1 MQRRGSGHRLARA
14 AHWACGWRLRIRG
27 RGPISAVER
36 LARASASPT
45 RSGPEGSSRNEPRLG
60 RCPASHLFPFM
71 PLRCGKPLAGKGLAW
86 WPLRDDASGCRRTSV
101 PSGTM
106 GCSDHRSRRI
116 APHSGAQRSRPYR
129 PLRTTCAPAK
139 KQASGSSVSLCRR
152 SMGRARHGARRTRHP
167 CPRCL
172 LRRRTALDWNYPLS
186 SRNGLGGYRLPTGP
200 PEVRSFPRASVAR
213 VRKRVGAA
221 VERWPAVA
229 GPHPRR
235 ARNGGGQPTRPSD
248 DCWSKQPSGQG
259 LGC

>member
-1 MQRRGSGHRLARA
+1 MQRRGSGHRLERP
-14 AHWACGWRLRIRG
+14 AHRACGWRLRIRG

-106 GCSDHRSRRI
+106 GCSDHRYRRI

-129 PLRTTCAPAK
+129 PLRTICAREEAALWIVSFPLPQIDGARETWGAPNEASLPTVSAAAKDRFGPELSLEHPERIGRMAPPDRPARGEICPPLLPCARK
-139 KQASGSSVSLCRR
+139 EKSR
-152 SMGRARHGARRTRHP
+152 SRGRAVAR
-167 CPRCL
+167 CS
-172 LRRRTALDWNYPLS
+172 RTAPSACPQRW
-186 SRNGLGGYRLPTGP
+186 
-200 PEVRSFPRASVAR
+200 
-213 VRKRVGAA
+213 
-221 VERWPAVA
+221 WPAA
-229 GPHPRR
+229 
-235 ARNGGGQPTRPSD
+235 TT
-248 DCWSKQPSGQG
+248 
-259 LGC
+259 LG